1 MYIVISFM
9 LVLIFSEIHSDSG
22 LDLDIKE
29 ELKIIK

>member
-1 MYIVISFM
+1 MYIVISLMF
-9 LVLIFSEIHSDSG
+9 VLLILSDNNTE